1 MMVLQVVLPKT
12 YLRREKPLS
21 LLFQGGKDRTSHV
34 VVEWILE
41 EGHRYKYLL
50 TGFSAR
56 KRRGPSK
63 GAGMEAEEEENLQ
76 SADIEH
82 RNWLVFYNDDR
93 VTSCRAVP
101 LVRQEG
107 AHKRY
112 AAFEDIRK
120 YIQQMEQKGL
130 PGEIFDRIDRY
141 QHYIASHHL
150 LAAEWNII
158 RGINSGE
165 NNIESYFRQN
175 TTSRKLIENLFVKI
189 VEDVEALNGGEKAG
203 MKACCWLIP

>member
-1 MMVLQVVLPKT
+1 MPHIKSIRLVNVHFNNATQFYDDFYLEPAGRNTTYDLENGGGKTLLLMMVLQVVLPKT

-93 VTSCRAVP
+93 VTR
-101 LVRQEG
+101 
-107 AHKRY
+107 
-112 AAFEDIRK
+112 DRK
-120 YIQQMEQKGL
+120 
-130 PGEIFDRIDRY
+130 
-141 QHYIASHHL
+141 S
-150 LAAEWNII
+150 
-158 RGINSGE
+158 
-165 NNIESYFRQN
+165 
-175 TTSRKLIENLFVKI
+175 V
-189 VEDVEALNGGEKAG
+189 V
-203 MKACCWLIP
+203 